1 MTMMVLPRGKI
12 VREGVNPSRIDLGAS
27 LHKLRIGSFS
37 GYLHFRGQKGP
48 GYILF
53 VKGAL
58 VEVLWEEGGAV
69 LRGYEAVQKI
79 FASASAGSLELDI
92 YALEVDLAALLCSLF
107 HGDLGSSPRR
117 IAEIDPEQYTAEL
130 KREGLSGF
138 LRLYAPG
145 GCTLI
150 RYSKGVPTGFVLD
163 GEPAIARRPD
173 MANSV
178 ARMDGALIDFV
189 WTPEQGEAEG
199 EDLAEALDL
208 GKLWARARA
217 RGLSTQD
224 AA

>member
-1 MTMMVLPRGKI
+1 MMVLPRGKV
-12 VREGVNPSRIDLGAS
+12 VRAGVNPARIDLGSS
-27 LHKLRIGSFS
+27 LHKLRSGGFS
-37 GYLHFRGQKGP
+37 GYLHFRGQQGP

-58 VEVLWEEGGAV
+58 VEVLWEEDRAV
-69 LRGYEAVQKI
+69 LRGFEAVQKI

-92 YALEVDLAALLCSLF
+92 YALEVDLATLLCSLF

-117 IAEIDPEQYTAEL
+117 AAEIDPEQYVAEL

-138 LRLYAPG
+138 LRLYAPQ

-163 GEPAIARRPD
+163 GETTIARRPGS
-173 MANSV
+173 ANSV

-189 WTPEQGEAEG
+189 WTPELEEAQE

-208 GKLWARARA
+208 SKLWVRARA
-217 RGLSTQD
+217 RNCSQD